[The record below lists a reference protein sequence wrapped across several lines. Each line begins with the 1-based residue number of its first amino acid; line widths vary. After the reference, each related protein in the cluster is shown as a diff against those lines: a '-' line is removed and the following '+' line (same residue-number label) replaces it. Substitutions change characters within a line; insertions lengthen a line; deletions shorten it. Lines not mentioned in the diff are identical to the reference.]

1 MCQSERKSFST
12 KWHEDERTNLPVE
25 NAFNAPLNFF
35 CVLLWASSLW
45 ATVDLSATGN
55 YENTCFFCIA
65 LCGTVSPFLARGKQN
80 HRILSLIRG
89 NTVQSWGHYLFY
101 QTSSSYRTKK
111 VFHREISIVV
121 KRWKK
126 NFFRLIMEN
135 TWKAIKLEM
144 IWWIAN
150 ANGNLCFSLLF

>member
-25 NAFNAPLNFF
+25 NAFNASLNFF

-80 HRILSLIRG
+80 QRILSLIRG
-89 NTVQSWGHYLFY
+89 NTVQSWGHYLFN

-121 KRWKK
+121 RRWRKK
-126 NFFRLIMEN
+126 LLSTDYGKYMKSNK
-135 TWKAIKLEM
+135 TWDDLM
-144 IWWIAN
+144 N
-150 ANGNLCFSLLF
+150 C